1 MSRSI
6 DGFLSPAALAD
17 TARQAGEI
25 GFVALGMALVV
36 IVGGIDLSVG
46 SMFALCD
53 FCALFCLNVLDWP
66 VPAVIVATL
75 VCGAVLGAVNGVLI
89 GYLRLRAFITTLI
102 TLIIYRSAYDLLLFD
117 YSNKIAAAF
126 PDFPSWNFIGGG
138 DLFGVPSVALVY
150 IVVAVFGHVF
160 LTRLRPGWHV
170 TAIGGSRRSAYNSGI
185 PVRRTI
191 ALCYVASGALTAIG
205 ALFFAARL
213 GTVGGDVG
221 VGLEVTVLTAT
232 VLGGISLG
240 GGKGSVAK
248 ALVGTLIVLLVTN
261 GLTTMSVRGGVNRMV
276 LAGILL
282 VAATIDI
289 RWLKNRTRI
298 ISKVYVSP
306 TYHGLAALTST
317 EPGKGGAFAQNDKL
331 RDVTLIGLGRIEAP
345 EDVILDRHDNL
356 YAGSRHGD
364 IIRFLAPDY
373 EQMEVFAHIGGQPL
387 GMAFDRADNLYVCIG
402 GMGLYRI
409 TPDRKVEKATDETNR
424 SLSSVN
430 DDSRLR
436 LADDLDIA
444 DDGRIFFSEAT
455 VRYEM
460 HEWPVDG
467 LEARGNGRI
476 ICYDPNT
483 GTTQHRVA
491 RTEIPQRHLH
501 RQRRAVD
508 PVRRNLRLL
517 HQALLVRRPE
527 ERHDRDRDRQ
537 SAGLSRQHQPRLR
550 RQLLAGDGRHA
561 QPRARPRLED
571 AGLPPRMG
579 KRVPIDEW
587 LFPNI
592 NTGCVIKF
600 NEQGEML
607 EFALGPARRQ
617 PSDDHLDARA
627 SRLSL
632 SRRHRQQPDRPLQA
646 RRRRPELRPVRPALG
661 QSLMIAAVRDFVDR
675 LLGRGDATIT
685 VPSFD
690 GALEAQPDAGT
701 GRDGR
706 ARSRRLKISPP
717 TARRSTSPTA
727 RRCCALRPDPPR
739 RSGRFDKTITALCC
753 LPDGGLAVALDGRE
767 VRVFATPTAERAD
780 ATLSD
785 PSDERDQRA
794 GAGAEW
800 NADRDR
806 RLGDAPVRAVGARPD
821 GARPHRPGAVPRH
834 RHRQDAHPRLR
845 TALRLRRLR
854 RRRRT
859 VWSAKA
865 GGIA

>member
-1 MSRSI
+1 MQEALIRLRYRYWPDHLLGEILSKRWTETAIPVIVLLIVGLALGRSI
-6 DGFLSPAALAD
+6 NGFFSPIALAD

-25 GFVALGMALVV
+25 GFVVLAMALVV

-53 FCALFCLNVLDWP
+53 FCALYCLNVLNWP
-66 VPAVIVATL
+66 IPAVIAATI
-75 VCGAVLGAVNGVLI
+75 VCGLALGSVNGLLI

-102 TLIIYRSAYDLLLFD
+102 TLIIYRSAYDLLLVD
-117 YSNKIAAAF
+117 NSNKIASAF

-138 DLFGVPSVALVY
+138 DVFGVPSVALVY
-150 IVVAVFGHVF
+150 IVVAVFGHIF

-170 TAIGGSRRSAYNSGI
+170 TAIGGSRRSAHNSGI

-191 ALCYVASGALTAIG
+191 ALCYTAGGGLTAIG

-221 VGLEVTVLTAT
+221 VGLEVTALTAA

-248 ALVGTLIVLLVTN
+248 ALAGTLIVLLVTN
-261 GLTTMSVRGGVNRMV
+261 GLTTLSVRGGVNRMV

-282 VAATIDI
+282 VAAMIDI

-306 TYHGLAALTST
+306 TYHGLDVAPRT
-317 EPGKGGAFAQNDKL
+317 EVGTGGPFEQNDKL

-345 EDVILDRHDNL
+345 EDVILDRNDNL

-373 EQMEVFAHIGGQPL
+373 EKMEVYAHIGGQPL
-387 GMAFDRADNLYVCIG
+387 GMAFDRDDNLYVCIG

-409 TPDRKVEKATDETNR
+409 TPDRKIEKATDETNR
-424 SLSSVN
+424 SMYSVN

-476 ICYDPNT
+476 ICYDPRNNT
-483 GTTQHRVA
+483 T
-491 RTEIPQRHLH
+491 RTVLRGLKFPNGIAIASDGQSILFAETFGCSIKRYWFDGPKTGQVETVL
-501 RQRRAVD
+501 D
-508 PVRRNLRLL
+508 NLPGYPDNINLASDGNFWLAMVGMRSP
-517 HQALLVRRPE
+517 AL
-527 ERHDRDRDRQ
+527 D
-537 SAGLSRQHQPRLR
+537 
-550 RQLLAGDGRHA
+550 LAWKMPGFRK
-561 QPRARPRLED
+561 
-571 AGLPPRMG
+571 RMG

-600 NEQGEML
+600 NERGEI
-607 EFALGPARRQ
+607 
-617 PSDDHLDARA
+617 LDALWDLRGENHPMIT
-627 SRLSL
+627 SMRE
-632 SRRHRQQPDRPLQA
+632 HRGYLY
-646 RRRRPELRPVRPALG
+646 L
-661 QSLMIAAVRDFVDR
+661 
-675 LLGRGDATIT
+675 
-685 VPSFD
+685 
-690 GALEAQPDAGT
+690 
-701 GRDGR
+701 
-706 ARSRRLKISPP
+706 
-717 TARRSTSPTA
+717 
-727 RRCCALRPDPPR
+727 
-739 RSGRFDKTITALCC
+739 
-753 LPDGGLAVALDGRE
+753 
-767 VRVFATPTAERAD
+767 
-780 ATLSD
+780 
-785 PSDERDQRA
+785 
-794 GAGAEW
+794 
-800 NADRDR
+800 
-806 RLGDAPVRAVGARPD
+806 
-821 GARPHRPGAVPRH
+821 
-834 RHRQDAHPRLR
+834 
-845 TALRLRRLR
+845 
-854 RRRRT
+854 
-859 VWSAKA
+859 
-865 GGIA
+865 GGIANNRIGRYKLEGADPNFVQYDRRWGKAK